1 MRRFVL
7 VVLPGL
13 ISVALMPAQTGPSQA
28 LAGFSDAAA
37 RVQRDWEAKF
47 KAIPRPANLREYMKR
62 LSARPHH
69 LGSPYDKEN
78 AEWILAKFK
87 EWAWDAHIETF
98 EVLFPTPRERIVEM
112 VAPTRFAAKLQE
124 PTVPEDPTSSQHDEQ
139 LPTYNVYSADG
150 DVTAPLV
157 YVNYG
162 IPEDYETL
170 ERLGVSVKGAI
181 VIARYGASWRGIKP
195 KVAAEH
201 GALGC
206 LIYSDPRDDGY
217 FHGDVFPEGAWRPPT
232 GAQRGSVKDMV
243 LYSGDPLTPGV
254 AATPDAKRLPLEEAK
269 TITKIPTLPLSYADA
284 QPLLAAIKGPVA
296 PEAWRGALPI
306 TYHVGPGPAKVHLK
320 VKANWDIK
328 PIYNVIAKI
337 PGAVYPDEWIVRGN
351 HHDAWVNGADDP
363 VSAMVAMMEEARAF
377 GELVKEG
384 WRPKRTIIYCA
395 WDGEEQG
402 LLGSTEWV
410 EAHADELRRNAVA
423 YINTDSNG
431 PGPLSMAGSHTL
443 EKFINAVAR
452 DIEDPEK
459 KTPVWERKKLTM
471 IGQAKSPEER
481 EEVRKRPELR
491 IGALGSGSDYTP
503 FIQHLGVASLNLAF
517 GGRESDGIYHSIYDD
532 FYWYTR
538 FSDTEFVYG
547 RALAQ
552 TAGTVVMRLA
562 GAELLPFDFA
572 NLAETLRKY
581 TDELKTL
588 LKNMQDNIGERNR
601 QIEEGVFSAMAD
613 PKQPFVPPS
622 VEEVPPHL
630 NFAPLENAVDALTHS
645 AERYMKVR
653 EKAQDSGGAALA
665 RTSLEAVNA
674 KLIESERR
682 LTSDKG
688 LPGRPWFKH
697 LIYAPGAYT
706 GYGVKTIPGVRE
718 AIEQKKWREVE
729 REIARAAQVLND
741 EAALIE
747 SAARE
752 LQEAVK

>member
-1 MRRFVL
+1 
-7 VVLPGL
+7 
-13 ISVALMPAQTGPSQA
+13 
-28 LAGFSDAAA
+28 
-37 RVQRDWEAKF
+37 
-47 KAIPRPANLREYMKR
+47 
-62 LSARPHH
+62 
-69 LGSPYDKEN
+69 
-78 AEWILAKFK
+78 
-87 EWAWDAHIETF
+87 
-98 EVLFPTPRERIVEM
+98 
-112 VAPTRFAAKLQE
+112 
-124 PTVPEDPTSSQHDEQ
+124 
-139 LPTYNVYSADG
+139 
-150 DVTAPLV
+150 
-157 YVNYG
+157 
-162 IPEDYETL
+162 
-170 ERLGVSVKGAI
+170 
-181 VIARYGASWRGIKP
+181 
-195 KVAAEH
+195 
-201 GALGC
+201 
-206 LIYSDPRDDGY
+206 
-217 FHGDVFPEGAWRPPT
+217 
-232 GAQRGSVKDMV
+232 
-243 LYSGDPLTPGV
+243 
-254 AATPDAKRLPLEEAK
+254 
-269 TITKIPTLPLSYADA
+269 
-284 QPLLAAIKGPVA
+284 
-296 PEAWRGALPI
+296 
-306 TYHVGPGPAKVHLK
+306 
-320 VKANWDIK
+320 
-328 PIYNVIAKI
+328 
-337 PGAVYPDEWIVRGN
+337 
-351 HHDAWVNGADDP
+351 
-363 VSAMVAMMEEARAF
+363 
-377 GELVKEG
+377 
-384 WRPKRTIIYCA
+384 
-395 WDGEEQG
+395 
-402 LLGSTEWV
+402 
-410 EAHADELRRNAVA
+410 
-423 YINTDSNG
+423 
-431 PGPLSMAGSHTL
+431 HTL

-459 KTPVWERKKLTM
+459 KIPVWERKKLTM

-601 QIEEGVFSAMAD
+601 QIEERVFSAMAD

-645 AERYMKVR
+645 AERYRKVR

-718 AIEQKKWREVE
+718 AIEQKKWREAE